1 MGGFK
6 CLLSRIFEAKMRLL
20 DIQEA
25 FATVVWKLISFYLKE
40 RKKKGVDFKD
50 SDRLVPLVY

>member
-1 MGGFK
+1 
-6 CLLSRIFEAKMRLL
+6 LLSRIFEAKMRLL